1 MKWWQGLW
9 GAADIAIAAMQ
20 RTDAVEA
27 SDIHRALFA
36 RPWTDGE
43 IADFLGKASVAG
55 FAAREPA
62 ARGGAMTGF
71 VLLQTAADEAEI
83 LAIGV
88 RPDWQ
93 GYGVG
98 ARLMAHVLA
107 HAHRER
113 LASVFLE
120 VDETNAAAGALYRK
134 LGFATVGERPDYYRG
149 KSDAR
154 TRALVMRHDVASVR
168 RAR

>member
-9 GAADIAIAAMQ
+9 GAADIAIAPMQ

-43 IADFLGKASVAG
+43 IADLLGTSSAAG
-55 FAAREPA
+55 FIAREAA
-62 ARGGAMTGF
+62 ARGGAMIGF
-71 VLLQTAADEAEI
+71 VLLRTAADEAEI
-83 LAIGV
+83 LTIGV

-93 GYGVG
+93 GHGIG

-120 VDETNAAAGALYRK
+120 VEETNVAAGALYRK
-134 LGFATVGERPDYYRG
+134 LGFATVGDRPDYYRG
-149 KSDAR
+149 AAKAR
-154 TRALVMRHDVASVR
+154 TRALVMRHDVAA
-168 RAR
+168 ARKAR

>member
-9 GAADIAIAAMQ
+9 GASDVAIAPMQ
-20 RTDAVEA
+20 RADAVEA
-27 SDIHRALFA
+27 SDIHRAVFA

-43 IADFLGKASVAG
+43 IADLLGTSSVTG
-55 FAAREPA
+55 FVAREQA
-62 ARGGAMTGF
+62 AHGGAIIGF
-71 VLLQTAADEAEI
+71 VLLRTAADEAEI
-83 LAIGV
+83 LTIAV

-93 GYGVG
+93 GHGVG

-120 VDETNAAAGALYRK
+120 VGETNVAAAALYRK
-134 LGFATVGERPDYYRG
+134 LGFTIVGDRPDYYRG
-149 KSDAR
+149 TAEAR
-154 TRALVMRHDVASVR
+154 TRALVMRHDVAS
-168 RAR
+168 ARKAR